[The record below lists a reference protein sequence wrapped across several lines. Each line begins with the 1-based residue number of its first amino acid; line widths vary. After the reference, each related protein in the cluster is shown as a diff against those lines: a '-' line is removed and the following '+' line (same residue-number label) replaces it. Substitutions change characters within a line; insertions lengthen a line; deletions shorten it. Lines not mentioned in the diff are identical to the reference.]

1 MFTASDFTPTPP
13 PRTAMI
19 LDVLDDDL
27 VADTCTLDEF
37 VRANDWLADD
47 EIDAI
52 AALAVGEVYAGGGG
66 AGALWAV
73 RRASSSNGGR

>member
-1 MFTASDFTPTPP
+1 MHTANDFAPTPP
-13 PRTAMI
+13 PRTTMI
-19 LDVLDDDL
+19 LEVLDDDI

-52 AALAVGEVYAGGGG
+52 AALTVGEVYAGGGG

-73 RRASSSNGGR
+73 RRASSLTGGR